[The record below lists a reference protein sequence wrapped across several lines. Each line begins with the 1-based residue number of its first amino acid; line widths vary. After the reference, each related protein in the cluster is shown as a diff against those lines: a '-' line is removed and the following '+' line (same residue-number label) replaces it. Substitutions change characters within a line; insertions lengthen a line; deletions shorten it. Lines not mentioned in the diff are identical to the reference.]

1 MSWNNIIP
9 AEVLLTDT
17 RKEMATKPRRS
28 TTLNNIL
35 PAEKKVK
42 MPDVEHV
49 VIDGDSAIYAVAWG
63 PKSQKE
69 MERLYDQEMTNIMES
84 LETPAATVY
93 VKGKDKTEIYIAYLE
108 ACGSS
113 PQTAEYAAIAREI
126 VVQRTANFSKLPGKV
141 EKIVWEDSNPNGFS
155 SIYVY

>member
-1 MSWNNIIP
+1 MV
-9 AEVLLTDT
+9 EKRLTLASD
-17 RKEMATKPRRS
+17 
-28 TTLNNIL
+28 
-35 PAEKKVK
+35 
-42 MPDVEHV
+42 
-49 VIDGDSAIYAVAWG
+49 AIYA
-63 PKSQKE
+63 QLRIH
-69 MERLYDQEMTNIMES
+69 RLQFVVRKIVSRFLLSVGAVTAA
-84 LETPAATVY
+84 PAALLAQEHSGIAISDVCSKPEFAEQSEKLWSY